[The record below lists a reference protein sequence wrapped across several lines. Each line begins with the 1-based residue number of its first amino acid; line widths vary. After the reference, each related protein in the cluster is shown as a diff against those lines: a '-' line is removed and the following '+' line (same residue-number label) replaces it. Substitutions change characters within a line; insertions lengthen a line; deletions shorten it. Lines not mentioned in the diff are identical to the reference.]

1 MRNFIAAFPR
11 VKERDFACKALLNT
25 IANARI
31 QDGHVRLMTK
41 GKTVKA
47 KALIEHYQLIKH
59 PEGGYYRE
67 TYRSDGVMPH
77 SALPE
82 EFSGSRHFST
92 AIVFLLEKGQYSHL
106 HRIHSDE
113 IWHFYLGGPLRLA
126 MVYPDGEMEEI
137 ILGQDI
143 EAGQHLQYVVASG
156 VWFGATPC
164 EGSEFSF
171 VGCTVSPGFDF
182 ADFEMG
188 EKQALK
194 KAWPKAQSCIEE
206 FGM

>member
-1 MRNFIAAFPR
+1 M
-11 VKERDFACKALLNT
+11 
-25 IANARI
+25 NA
-31 QDGHVRLMTK
+31 HT
-41 GKTVKA
+41 
-47 KALIEHYQLIKH
+47 LIERFGLVAH

-67 TYRSDGVMPH
+67 SYRSEGVIPS

-82 EFSGSRHFST
+82 RFTGSRHFST
-92 AIVFLLEKGQYSHL
+92 AIYFLLEKGQYSHL
-106 HRIHSDE
+106 HRIRSDE

-126 MVYPDGEMEEI
+126 MIHPDGKTEEI

-143 EAGQHLQYVVASG
+143 AAGQTLQYAVPAG

-164 EGSEFSF
+164 AGTAFSLL
-171 VGCTVSPGFDF
+171 GCTVAPGFDF

-188 EKQALK
+188 DKKSLK
-194 KAWPKAQSCIEE
+194 AVFPGASACISE

>member
-1 MRNFIAAFPR
+1 MEA
-11 VKERDFACKALLNT
+11 
-25 IANARI
+25 
-31 QDGHVRLMTK
+31 H
-41 GKTVKA
+41 
-47 KALIEHYQLIKH
+47 ALIERFELVAH

-67 TYRSDGVMPH
+67 SYRSVDLIAQ

-82 EFSGSRHFST
+82 RFTGSRHFST
-92 AIVFLLEKGQYSHL
+92 AIYFLLEKGQYSHL

-126 MVYPDGEMEEI
+126 MIHPDGKTDEV

-143 EAGQHLQYVVASG
+143 GAGQLLQYVVPAG

-164 EGSEFSF
+164 AGTDFSF
-171 VGCTVSPGFDF
+171 VGCTVAPGFDF

-188 EKQALK
+188 KRESLESAY
-194 KAWPKAQSCIEE
+194 PKASACIRE